1 MKFVHIADL
10 HLDSPF
16 TTISDRADLGMQRR
30 LEQREALKKV
40 VDFIKENEIEYLFI
54 SGDLYEQEYIR
65 ESTIKYVNDLFKKI
79 PKTKIYITP
88 GNHDPYIKNSYYAL
102 FNWNNNVKIFTQ
114 NVEKIEN
121 DEIDIYGFGFNNFEM
136 RENQLENIK
145 IENNNKINILIT
157 HGDITDSIY
166 NPMNINLL
174 KNKGFDYVALGHVHK
189 RDDSS
194 NIVYPG
200 SLISLGFDE
209 LGEHGMIVGEII
221 NKKLFKKFIPIDNRE
236 FIEKEIN
243 ISDIYSEEEL
253 IEKINNE
260 INNDNNLYKINLI
273 GYRNFP
279 ININIKLLKNN
290 IIKIKNNTK
299 IKIEIKENNYTLK
312 GIFIKKLNEKKNN
325 REINE
330 DTYEKILELG
340 MQVLEKN
347 NK

>member
-30 LEQREALKKV
+30 LEQRKALKKV

-65 ESTIKYVNDLFKKI
+65 ESTIKYVNELFKEI

-121 DEIDIYGFGFNNFEM
+121 DEVDIYGFGFNNFEM
-136 RENQLENIK
+136 REKQLENIK

-157 HGDITDSIY
+157 HGDIIDSIY

-209 LGEHGMIVGEII
+209 LGKHGMIVGEII
-221 NKKLFKKFIPIDNRE
+221 NKKLLKKFIPIDNRE

>member
-40 VDFIKENEIEYLFI
+40 VDFIKENGIEYLFI

-65 ESTIKYVNDLFKKI
+65 ESTIKYVNNLFKKI

-121 DEIDIYGFGFNNFEM
+121 EEVDIYGFGFNNFEM

-157 HGDITDSIY
+157 HGDIIDSIY

-189 RDDSS
+189 RDDST

-253 IEKINNE
+253 IEKINNIE
-260 INNDNNLYKINLI
+260 ENNNLYKINLI

-325 REINE
+325 GEINE
-330 DTYEKILELG
+330 NIYEKILELG

>member
-40 VDFIKENEIEYLFI
+40 VEFIKENEIEYLFI

-121 DEIDIYGFGFNNFEM
+121 EEVDIYGFGFNNFEM

-157 HGDITDSIY
+157 HGDIIDSIY

-189 RDDSS
+189 RDDST

-253 IEKINNE
+253 IEKINNIE
-260 INNDNNLYKINLI
+260 ENNNLYKINLI

-325 REINE
+325 GEINE
-330 DTYEKILELG
+330 NIYEKILELG

>member
-40 VDFIKENEIEYLFI
+40 VDFIKENGIEYLFI

-121 DEIDIYGFGFNNFEM
+121 EEVDIYGFGFNNFEM

-157 HGDITDSIY
+157 HGDIIDSIY

-189 RDDSS
+189 RDDST

-253 IEKINNE
+253 IEKINNIE
-260 INNDNNLYKINLI
+260 ENNNLYKINLI

-325 REINE
+325 GEINE
-330 DTYEKILELG
+330 NIYEKILELG

>member
-65 ESTIKYVNDLFKKI
+65 ESTIKYVNELFKEI

-121 DEIDIYGFGFNNFEM
+121 EEVDIYGFGFNNFEM

-157 HGDITDSIY
+157 HGDIIDSIY

-209 LGEHGMIVGEII
+209 LGKHGMIVGEII

-253 IEKINNE
+253 IEKINNIE
-260 INNDNNLYKINLI
+260 ENNNLYKINLI

-325 REINE
+325 GEINE
-330 DTYEKILELG
+330 NIYEKILELG

>member
-40 VDFIKENEIEYLFI
+40 VEFIKENEIEYLFI

-79 PKTKIYITP
+79 PKTKIYIIP

-121 DEIDIYGFGFNNFEM
+121 EEVDIYGFGFNNFEM

-157 HGDITDSIY
+157 HGDIIDSIY

-189 RDDSS
+189 RDDST

-209 LGEHGMIVGEII
+209 LGKHGMIVGEII
-221 NKKLFKKFIPIDNRE
+221 NKKLLKKFIPIDNRE

-325 REINE
+325 GEINE
-330 DTYEKILELG
+330 NIYEKILELG

>member
-1 MKFVHIADL
+1 MKFVHIADI

-16 TTISDRADLGMQRR
+16 KTISDRADLGTKRR

-40 VDFIKENEIEYLFI
+40 INYIKENNIEYLFI
-54 SGDLYEQEYIR
+54 CGDLYEQEYIR
-65 ESTIKYVNDLFKKI
+65 ESTIKYINDLFKEI
-79 PKTKIYITP
+79 PQTKIYIAP
-88 GNHDPYIKNSYYAL
+88 GNHDPYIKNSYYAIY
-102 FNWNNNVKIFTQ
+102 NWNDNVKIFNQ

-121 DEIDIYGFGFNNFEM
+121 EDVDIYGFGFNNFEM
-136 RENQLENIK
+136 NENQLENIN
-145 IENNNKINILIT
+145 IENKNKINILIT
-157 HGDITDSIY
+157 HGDLTESIY
-166 NPMNINLL
+166 NPMNINIL

-189 RDDSS
+189 RDDST

-209 LGEHGMIVGEII
+209 LGQHGMIVGEINNNNLI
-221 NKKLFKKFIPIDNRE
+221 KKFIPIDDRE

-243 ISDIYSEEEL
+243 VDNIFSEEEL
-253 IEKINNE
+253 IEKINNIE
-260 INNDNNLYKINLI
+260 ENNNLYKIILTGN
-273 GYRNFP
+273 RNFP

-299 IKIEIKENNYTLK
+299 IKIEIRENNYSLK
-312 GIFIKKLNEKKNN
+312 GIFIKKLNEKKENK
-325 REINE
+325 EINE
-330 DTYEKILELG
+330 ETYEKILELG

>member
-40 VDFIKENEIEYLFI
+40 VDFIKENGIEYLFI

-65 ESTIKYVNDLFKKI
+65 ESTIKYVNNLFKKI

-121 DEIDIYGFGFNNFEM
+121 EEVDIYGFGFNNFEM

-157 HGDITDSIY
+157 HGDIIDSIY

-189 RDDSS
+189 RDDST

-221 NKKLFKKFIPIDNRE
+221 NKKLFKKFVPIDNRE

-253 IEKINNE
+253 IEKINNIE
-260 INNDNNLYKINLI
+260 ENNNLYKINLI

>member
-40 VDFIKENEIEYLFI
+40 VEFIKENEIEYLFI

-114 NVEKIEN
+114 NVEKIKNE
-121 DEIDIYGFGFNNFEM
+121 EVDIYGFGFNNFEM

-157 HGDITDSIY
+157 HGDIIDSIY

-189 RDDSS
+189 RDDST

-243 ISDIYSEEEL
+243 ISDIYNEEEL
-253 IEKINNE
+253 IEKINNIE
-260 INNDNNLYKINLI
+260 ENNNLYKINLI

-325 REINE
+325 GEINE
-330 DTYEKILELG
+330 NIYEKILELG

>member
-1 MKFVHIADL
+1 MKFVHIADI

-16 TTISDRADLGMQRR
+16 KTISDRADLGTKRR

-40 VDFIKENEIEYLFI
+40 INYIKENNIEYLFI
-54 SGDLYEQEYIR
+54 CGDLYEQEYIR
-65 ESTIKYVNDLFKKI
+65 ESTIKYINDLFKEI
-79 PKTKIYITP
+79 PQTKIYIAP
-88 GNHDPYIKNSYYAL
+88 GNHDPYIKNSYYAIY
-102 FNWNNNVKIFTQ
+102 NWNDNVKIFNQ

-121 DEIDIYGFGFNNFEM
+121 EDVDIYGFGFNNFEM
-136 RENQLENIK
+136 NENQLENIN
-145 IENNNKINILIT
+145 IENKNKINILIT
-157 HGDITDSIY
+157 HGDLTESIY
-166 NPMNINLL
+166 NPMNINIL
-174 KNKGFDYVALGHVHK
+174 KNKGFNYVALGHVHK
-189 RDDSS
+189 RDDST

-209 LGEHGMIVGEII
+209 LGQHGMIVGEINNNNLI
-221 NKKLFKKFIPIDNRE
+221 KKFIPVDDRE

-243 ISDIYSEEEL
+243 VDNIFSEEEL
-253 IEKINNE
+253 IEKINNIE
-260 INNDNNLYKINLI
+260 ENNNLYKIILTGN
-273 GYRNFP
+273 RNFP

-299 IKIEIKENNYTLK
+299 IKIEIRENNYSLK
-312 GIFIKKLNEKKNN
+312 GIFIKKLNEKKENK
-325 REINE
+325 EINE

>member
-65 ESTIKYVNDLFKKI
+65 ESTIKYVNELFKEI

-121 DEIDIYGFGFNNFEM
+121 DEVDIYGFGFNNFEM

-189 RDDSS
+189 RDDST

-253 IEKINNE
+253 IEKINNIE
-260 INNDNNLYKINLI
+260 ENNNLYKINLI

-325 REINE
+325 GEINE
-330 DTYEKILELG
+330 NIYEKILELG

>member
-30 LEQREALKKV
+30 LEQRKALKKV

-65 ESTIKYVNDLFKKI
+65 ESTIKYVNELFKEI

-121 DEIDIYGFGFNNFEM
+121 DEVDIYGFGFNNFEM

-157 HGDITDSIY
+157 HGDIIDSIY

-209 LGEHGMIVGEII
+209 LGKHGMIVGEII

-253 IEKINNE
+253 IEKINNIE
-260 INNDNNLYKINLI
+260 ENNNLYKINLI

-325 REINE
+325 GEINE
-330 DTYEKILELG
+330 NIYEKILELG

>member
-65 ESTIKYVNDLFKKI
+65 ESTIKYVNELFKEI

-157 HGDITDSIY
+157 HGDIIDSIY

-189 RDDSS
+189 RDDST

-253 IEKINNE
+253 IEKINNIE
-260 INNDNNLYKINLI
+260 ENNNLYKINLI

-325 REINE
+325 GEINE
-330 DTYEKILELG
+330 NIYEKILELG